1 MSKLWEKSDQTGRS
15 EASKKSE
22 AFTVGNDY
30 LLDQELVPYD
40 IRGSIA
46 HARALQRMGVLSEEE
61 YNKLASGLDE
71 ILQEWKRGEFEI
83 RIKDEDMHTAIELAL
98 VDRLGSLGKKI
109 HTARSRNDQV
119 LTAVRLYEK
128 EKLTEIKTLLK
139 ETADAFLNFADLHKD
154 IPMPG
159 YTHTRK
165 AMLSSVALWAG
176 GYAELFLIQ
185 LEASCGIQSMID
197 RSPLGT
203 AAGFGTSFPIDRETE
218 AEELGFE
225 TPIVCST
232 TAQLSRGWIELQ
244 FTEYLCG
251 ITAILNRFASDLIQF
266 SSEAS
271 PFFDLHEDVCTG
283 SSIMP
288 QKKNPDVAELLRA
301 GHSVLL
307 GEASKLRS
315 LTINLGSGYHRDLQL
330 TKEPLINSIQKT
342 KELLAAAQL
351 LIEHTEPVEDLLIE
365 ACSDEIFMAE
375 AAYEL
380 VREKKIP
387 FREAYQQVKA
397 EGELSK
403 IDVKEVMK
411 TYTHIGSPGNAGIEY
426 LRSKLNAFQN

>member
-1 MSKLWEKSDQTGRS
+1 
-15 EASKKSE
+15 
-22 AFTVGNDY
+22 
-30 LLDQELVPYD
+30 
-40 IRGSIA
+40 
-46 HARALQRMGVLSEEE
+46 
-61 YNKLASGLDE
+61 
-71 ILQEWKRGEFEI
+71 
-83 RIKDEDMHTAIELAL
+83 
-98 VDRLGSLGKKI
+98 
-109 HTARSRNDQV
+109 
-119 LTAVRLYEK
+119 LTAVRLFEK
-128 EKLTEIKTLLK
+128 EKLAEIKTLLK
-139 ETADAFLNFADLHKD
+139 KTADAFLNFADLHKD

-185 LEASCGIQSMID
+185 LEASCGIQSMIN

-203 AAGFGTSFPIDRETE
+203 AAGFGTSFPVDRETE
-218 AEELGFE
+218 AEELGFA

-251 ITAILNRFASDLIQF
+251 ITAILNRFASDLIRF
-266 SSEAS
+266 SSEGS

-351 LIEHTEPVEDLLIE
+351 LIEYTEPVEENLVE
-365 ACSDEIFMAE
+365 ACSGEIFMAE
-375 AAYEL
+375 AAYQL
-380 VREKKIP
+380 VKEKGIP
-387 FREAYQQVKA
+387 FREAYQEVKT
-397 EGELSK
+397 EGHLSK
-403 IDVKEVMK
+403 IDVKK
-411 TYTHIGSPGNAGIEY
+411 TMTAYTHIGSPGNAGIED
-426 LRSKLNAFQN
+426 LRSKLDAFQL